1 MMNLRETPHGLLG
14 THEFSTD
21 IFYPETIENM
31 VEQFS
36 TLLAD
41 IATDPDREISLLTV
55 IRDEE
60 TERLGDRFYQDVLA
74 AQGSL

>member
-1 MMNLRETPHGLLG
+1 
-14 THEFSTD
+14 
-21 IFYPETIENM
+21 M

-41 IATDPDREISLLTV
+41 IATDPDREISLLSV

-74 AQGSL
+74 APGSL